1 MLELVNISKEYTKN
15 KRKIKVLKNVNYK
28 FENGK
33 LYCIIGKSGAGK
45 TTLIQIMG
53 LLMKSTSGDIF
64 INKENVSNLT
74 NNELADYRNK
84 EIGFVFQSYYLN
96 PLLKAYENVMLPNYF
111 AKNIT
116 NDERKNRAYKLLKEL
131 GLNGREKHYPKEL
144 SGGEQQ
150 RVAIARALMNNP
162 NIILADEPTGSL
174 DPENEINILEILKKL
189 AKKDKC
195 VIIVSHNEKVK
206 EYADKILLIDNGTLK
221 EVKK

>member
-1 MLELVNISKEYTKN
+1 MLELVNVSKEYTKN

-116 NDERKNRAYKLLKEL
+116 NDERKNRAYKLLNEL

-189 AKKDKC
+189 SKKDKC

>member
-1 MLELVNISKEYTKN
+1 MLELVNLSKEYTKN

-116 NDERKNRAYKLLKEL
+116 NDERKNRAYKLLNEL

-189 AKKDKC
+189 SKKDKC